1 MPKQTSNASD
11 LRGFSKMTI
20 DAIVGIADLAEAVHM
35 NILDQVAKFGV
46 PARKPLSGAAALIYR
61 SVRGITQWVG
71 GGIDF
76 ALERL
81 TPLLGKS
88 STWPGR
94 ESLLAALNG
103 VLGDYLAA
111 RANPLAITMTF
122 RSAGQPL
129 KLEKQ
134 ALAAAFP
141 AANGR
146 ILVLAHGL
154 CMNDLQWNRNGH
166 DHGAAL
172 ARDLGYT
179 PLYLHYNSGL
189 HISTNGREFAQQLE
203 TLLREWP
210 VAVEELAILG
220 HSMGGLVARSAYRYG
235 ATAKMR
241 WTKCLSKL
249 VFLGTPH
256 HGAPLERGGN
266 WFHLLTD
273 ISSYTAPFSNLGKIR
288 SAGITD
294 LRYGNLLD
302 TDWESVDRFAHVGDL
317 RTPVSLPAKVP
328 CFALAATTGKQ
339 AGDIS
344 DRLLGDGLVPL
355 ESALGRH
362 ANPSLNL
369 EIAPDHQWI
378 GYGINHLDLLSRP
391 EVYQQ
396 LLQWL

>member
-1 MPKQTSNASD
+1 MPKQPSHASD
-11 LRGFSKMTI
+11 LRGLSKMTI
-20 DAIVGIADLAEAVHM
+20 DAIVGVADLAEAVHM

-46 PARKPLSGAAALIYR
+46 PAREPLSGAAALIYR
-61 SVRGITQWVG
+61 SVRGIARWVG

-81 TPLLGKS
+81 TPVLGKG

-111 RANPLAITMTF
+111 RSNPLAITMAF
-122 RSAGQPL
+122 RRAGKPL
-129 KLEKQ
+129 KLEKP
-134 ALAAAFP
+134 ALTAAFP

-154 CMNDLQWNRNGH
+154 CMNDLEWSRNGH

-172 ARDLGYT
+172 ARDRGYT

-189 HISTNGREFAQQLE
+189 HISTNGRLFAQQLE
-203 TLLREWP
+203 TLLQEWP

-220 HSMGGLVARSAYRYG
+220 HSMGGLVARSAYHYG
-235 ATAKMR
+235 TAGKMR
-241 WTKCLSKL
+241 WTKYLRKL
-249 VFLGTPH
+249 VFVGTPH

-273 ISSYTAPFSNLGKIR
+273 VSPYTAPFSNLGKIR

-317 RTPVSLPAKVP
+317 RTPVPLPAKVP

-355 ESALGRH
+355 QSALGRH

-369 EIAPDHQWI
+369 ELAPEHQWI

-396 LLQWL
+396 LLKWL